1 MVGLAGSQA
10 SYVRLVRDRRGAEG
24 SPRRSP
30 QPTGQRS
37 IEVRPRIQRSV
48 SDSHG
53 TTMGILHL
61 MTPGTDADD
70 PQERRTSTADVATDD
85 LDELVVRSGRGEEEA
100 FAALYDALSPAVHG
114 LTRRV
119 VRDPAQA
126 EEVTQEVF
134 IDVWR
139 SAPRFDRARG
149 TARSWVLTIAH
160 RRAVDRVR
168 SAQAS
173 TDREMRAAQRSGS
186 RDYDEVVEAVETR
199 LEAQAVRKCLQSLT
213 ELQRESVN
221 LAYYGGHT
229 YAQVATVLS
238 LPLGTVKTRLR
249 DGLIRLRDCLGVTV

>member
-1 MVGLAGSQA
+1 MVGLADSQP
-10 SYVRLVRDRRGAEG
+10 SRMRLVRDRRGVEG
-24 SPRRSP
+24 APRRSP
-30 QPTGQRS
+30 QHADRRPITGR
-37 IEVRPRIQRSV
+37 ERFARSV
-48 SDSHG
+48 SDAEG
-53 TTMGILHL
+53 TTIGILHL
-61 MTPGTDADD
+61 MTPGTDADE
-70 PQERRTSTADVATDD
+70 PQERLTTTADAAPGD
-85 LDELVVRSGRGEEEA
+85 LDELVIRSGRGDEGS
-100 FAALYDALSPAVHG
+100 FAALYDALSPAVYG

-126 EEVTQEVF
+126 EEVTQETF

-173 TDREMRAAQRSGS
+173 TDRELRAAQRSGS
-186 RDYDEVVEAVETR
+186 RDFDEVVEAVETR
-199 LEAQAVRKCLQSLT
+199 LEAQAVRKCLHSLT
-213 ELQRESVN
+213 ELQREAVN

-249 DGLIRLRDCLGVTV
+249 DGLIRLRDCLGVTA